1 MTRRSHRPGEAAPG
15 PAPLRSAVTD
25 GHTTQFSLLESDMG
39 YETVRYEVKEGVG
52 TITLSRP
59 EAYNALNLAL
69 GRDLFH
75 ATLEAD
81 EDRAVRCIV
90 ITGAG
95 KAFCAGGDVKD
106 FADNPDR
113 IGALIKELT
122 TYLHGAISRLAR
134 APKPVVMAV
143 NGIAAGGGMSLALSG
158 DLVVAAE
165 STKFTMA
172 YSKIAASPD
181 GSSSYFLPRMIG
193 LRRALELHYTNR
205 VLSAREAMDWG
216 LVNRVHPDAELP
228 GAVAALARELAQGPT
243 LAFGRAKLLFHQSTQ
258 ESLETQMELEAQAI
272 AASGHTEDF
281 RNGVVAFA
289 RKQPVTFAGR

>member
-1 MTRRSHRPGEAAPG
+1 MS
-15 PAPLRSAVTD
+15 
-25 GHTTQFSLLESDMG
+25 
-39 YETVRYEVKEGVG
+39 YETIRYDVKDAVA

-90 ITGAG
+90 VTGAG

-106 FADNPDR
+106 FHDSADR
-113 IGALIKELT
+113 GGILIKELT
-122 TYLHGAISRLAR
+122 TYLHGTVSRLAR
-134 APKPVVMAV
+134 AAKPVIMAV
-143 NGIAAGGGMSLALSG
+143 NGIAAGGGMSLALAG

-165 STKFTMA
+165 SARFTMA
-172 YSKIAASPD
+172 YARIAASPD

-216 LVNRVHPDAELP
+216 LVNRVHPDADFP
-228 GAVAALARELAQGPT
+228 SAIATLAKELATGPT

-281 RNGVVAFA
+281 RHGVAAFA
-289 RKQPVTFAGR
+289 KKQAPTFHGR